1 MTLVD
6 LLLYGYKK
14 FNDKKS
20 IKQTQTKKYGHL
32 ICTIKFLKDFQRFV
46 GQVL

>member
-1 MTLVD
+1 MNLAD
-6 LLLYGYKK
+6 LSLYGYKK